1 MVESLC
7 NSFLG
12 GSGLSGSGL
21 HNGSLRNGSKVGV
34 RNDPFLHS
42 ITTCGEN
49 AYDGMA

>member
-7 NSFLG
+7 NSFLS

-21 HNGSLRNGSKVGV
+21 HNGSDLNEVGV
-34 RNDPFLHS
+34 GNDPFLHS